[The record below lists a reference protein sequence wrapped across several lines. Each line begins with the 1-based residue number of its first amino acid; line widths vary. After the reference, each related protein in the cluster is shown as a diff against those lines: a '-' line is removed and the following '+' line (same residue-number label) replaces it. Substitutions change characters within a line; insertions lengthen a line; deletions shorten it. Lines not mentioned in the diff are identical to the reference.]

1 MLSNISQLQS
11 FLKECAMES
20 YFNHFPD
27 KAIDELYTCIL
38 FRRDPI
44 PDSGYVF
51 FEFFCTNLDC
61 DCDRVL
67 IKVIQID
74 PNSTQKREVA
84 TFGYTW
90 KTVPDE
96 LSKAIGLSDEIH
108 NKLPNPYLDPL
119 HQQSAFAQDLM
130 DVWAQ
135 MLQNDEA
142 YAYRIIRHYGEL
154 RASHGRSDRLDSS
167 AANSMHPLLSRSEIL
182 ARRKRLAQMTQKRR

>member
-1 MLSNISQLQS
+1 M
-11 FLKECAMES
+11 EC
-20 YFNHFPD
+20 YFDHFPE
-27 KAIDELYTCIL
+27 KADTELRICVM
-38 FRRDPI
+38 FGRDSI
-44 PDSGYVF
+44 PDSGYIF

-74 PNSTQKREVA
+74 PHSTQKREVA

-96 LSKAIGLSDEIH
+96 LSKAIELSEEIDG
-108 NKLPNPYLDPL
+108 KLPNPYLDPL

-130 DVWAQ
+130 DVWEQ

-142 YAYRIIRHYGEL
+142 YAQRIIRHYGEL

-167 AANSMHPLLSRSEIL
+167 DANSMHPLLSRSEIL
-182 ARRKRLAQMTQKRR
+182 ARRKRLAQMKQKRR